1 MFNDLIFSFRL
12 LRKNLSF
19 SITSL
24 IVITLGLTVSLCV
37 FTILYEFRKAP
48 PFPDGERFAVVKVF
62 DQVSGSELNMPDLTG
77 YAFHTLNSQASN
89 FEQFG
94 MLSYGSS
101 SLVVEDEMRPLSRV
115 SVTPNLMT
123 MTQIVPVLGRN
134 FVAEDGIPEATPV
147 TAISYQLWQSLFLE
161 SPAVIGQEVRIDN
174 IPHTVVGVMP
184 EDFYYPLA
192 QDIWV
197 PLQVP
202 ESGPLP
208 EGAIYWLAGKLKPEV
223 TLESATLEL
232 NNAFA
237 VLREEFPQEYGN
249 LDLAVV
255 GFNTIK
261 SQGTGGTGT
270 LFNAVAAIIFL
281 LASLNLSA
289 ILFARAN
296 ERRAELAVRNA
307 LGATVWQL
315 RNQVL
320 LESALL
326 CVLGC
331 VLAIGLSI
339 LILQWVR
346 LMLAAVM
353 SSLGSYV
360 NFDFTIDSTSLIYV
374 ALATGL
380 IWLASSAATIFRVGN
395 ENLFQT
401 MESGSQSEST
411 KSRGSA
417 SKIIIGLETIISCFL
432 LILCGLFTFSVV
444 SAYQLD
450 FGTRLDRLYT
460 GNVSLLPAEYESNDS
475 RLTYIESL
483 KNELNLLPEVE
494 NVAFASALPGG
505 WGLGLQVF
513 NYGLNDRELRQEG
526 RYPEADL
533 VMISPDYFSELG
545 VELIQGRGFSRFD
558 DSTSENVVIVD
569 ELFAQQ
575 YWPSENPIG
584 KLIQL
589 SPGEDEVALT
599 IVGVSQHIVNGQAF
613 GEGLTQPTMYRP
625 LLQNPVRAFG
635 VLVQTKRD
643 QEVSSLNTLF
653 NGAAA
658 RVDRSVSIQSI
669 YPLYDHQRL
678 GLSAFDFLGR
688 IMSGFAVFTL
698 LLSVI
703 GIYGIVSRSVLLR
716 AAEVGIRRAVG
727 SSDREVIGIFLQQG
741 LRYLLLGIVIG
752 GGLAMLSSGIM
763 VQMFPDILDGVPLV
777 TATVF
782 LLLGVLILLASYVPA
797 RKLVLIE
804 PGDALHYE

>member
-1 MFNDLIFSFRL
+1 MLNELIFSFRL

-37 FTILYEFRKAP
+37 FSILYEFRKAP
-48 PFPDGERFAVVKVF
+48 PFPEGERFAVVKVF
-62 DQVSGSELNMPDLTG
+62 DQVSGSELNMPDLSG
-77 YAFHTLNSQASN
+77 YVFQTLGSQANS
-89 FEQFG
+89 FDQFG
-94 MLSYGSS
+94 MLSYGNSS
-101 SLVVEDEMRPLSRV
+101 VVVEDDMRPLNSV
-115 SVTPNLMT
+115 SITPNLME
-123 MTQIVPVLGRN
+123 MTQLVPTLGRN
-134 FVAEDGIPEATPV
+134 FVTEDGVPGATPV

-161 SPAVIGQEVRIDN
+161 SPEVIGQEVRVDN
-174 IPHTVVGVMP
+174 IPHTIVGVMP
-184 EDFYYPLA
+184 EDFQYPLA

-202 ESGPLP
+202 ESGLLP
-208 EGAIYWLAGKLKPEV
+208 VGALYWLAGKLGPEA
-223 TLESATLEL
+223 TMESATIEL
-232 NNAFA
+232 NTAFA
-237 VLREEFPQEYGN
+237 VLREEFPQEFGN
-249 LDLAVV
+249 LELTVV

-261 SQGTGGTGT
+261 SQGTGSTGT
-270 LFNAVAAIIFL
+270 LFNAVAAVIFL

-331 VLAIGLSI
+331 LLAIGLSA
-339 LILQWVR
+339 LILRWVR
-346 LMLAAVM
+346 LMVETIM
-353 SSLGSYV
+353 SSLGSFV
-360 NFDFTIDSTSLIYV
+360 NFDFSIHFSALIYAALATSLI
-374 ALATGL
+374 
-380 IWLASSAATIFRVGN
+380 WLVSSAATIYRVGN
-395 ENLFQT
+395 DNLFQT
-401 MESGSQSEST
+401 MESGSQGASI
-411 KSRGSA
+411 KSRGAA

-450 FGTRLDRLYT
+450 FGTRVEHLYT
-460 GNVSLLPAEYESNDS
+460 GNVSLLPAEYESSDS
-475 RLTYIESL
+475 RVTYIESL
-483 KNELNLLPEVE
+483 KSELNLLSEVE
-494 NVAFASALPGG
+494 SVAFASALPGG

-533 VMISPDYFSELG
+533 VAISPDYFPELD
-545 VELIQGRGFSRFD
+545 VELIQGRGFNSFD

-575 YWPSENPIG
+575 YWPDENPVG
-584 KLIQL
+584 KRIQL
-589 SPGEDEVALT
+589 SPGVDEVALT
-599 IVGVSQHIVNGQAF
+599 IVGVSQHIVNGQAI
-613 GEGLTQPTMYRP
+613 GEGLNQPTMYRP
-625 LLQNPVRAFG
+625 ILQNPVRAFG
-635 VLVQTKRD
+635 VLVQTKGD
-643 QEVSSLNTLF
+643 QEVASLNTLF

-669 YPLYDHQRL
+669 YPLYDYQRL
-678 GLSAFDFLGR
+678 GLSAFDFLGS
-688 IMSGFAVFTL
+688 IMSGFALFTL

-727 SSDREVIGIFLQQG
+727 SSDNAVISIFLKQG
-741 LRYLLLGIVIG
+741 LRYLLLGVVIG
-752 GGLAMLSSGIM
+752 GGLAMMASEVM
-763 VQMFPDILDGVPLV
+763 VQMFPDMLDGVPIILAAV
-777 TATVF
+777 L

-797 RKLVLIE
+797 RKLVLLE
-804 PGDALHYE
+804 PADALHRE

>member
-1 MFNDLIFSFRL
+1 MLNELMFSFRL

-24 IVITLGLTVSLCV
+24 VVITLGLTVSLCV
-37 FTILYEFRKAP
+37 FSILYEFRKAP
-48 PFPDGERFAVVKVF
+48 PFPEGERFAVVKVF
-62 DQVSGSELNMPDLTG
+62 DQVSGSELNMPGLSG
-77 YAFHTLNSQASN
+77 YAFQTLKSQANS

-94 MLSYGSS
+94 MLSSANSS
-101 SLVVEDEMRPLSRV
+101 FVVEEEMRPLNSV
-115 SVTPNLMT
+115 SITPNLMT
-123 MTQIVPVLGRN
+123 MTQLVPNLGRN
-134 FVAEDGIPEATPV
+134 FVTEDGVPGATPV
-147 TAISYQLWQSLFLE
+147 TAISYQLWQSLFFGNPE
-161 SPAVIGQEVRIDN
+161 TIGQEVRINN
-174 IPHTVVGVMP
+174 IPHTIVGVMP
-184 EDFYYPLA
+184 EGFQYPLA

-202 ESGPLP
+202 ESELLP
-208 EGAIYWLAGKLKPEV
+208 VGALYWLAGKLGPEA
-223 TLESATLEL
+223 TMESATIEL
-232 NNAFA
+232 NTAFA
-237 VLREEFPQEYGN
+237 VLRDEFPQEFGN
-249 LDLAVV
+249 LELTVA

-261 SQGTGGTGT
+261 SVGTGSTGT
-270 LFNAVAAIIFL
+270 LFNAIAAVIFL

-331 VLAIGLSI
+331 LLAIGLSTVI
-339 LILQWVR
+339 LKWVR
-346 LMLAAVM
+346 LMIETITG
-353 SSLGSYV
+353 SLGSVV
-360 NFDFTIDSTSLIYV
+360 NFDFGIHSSALIYAV
-374 ALATGL
+374 LATCL
-380 IWLASSAATIFRVGN
+380 IWLVSSAATIYRVGN
-395 ENLFQT
+395 ENLFQA
-401 MESGSQSEST
+401 MESGSQGASA
-411 KSRGSA
+411 KSRGFSA
-417 SKIIIGLETIISCFL
+417 KIIIGLETIISCFL

-460 GNVSLLPAEYESNDS
+460 GYVSLLPSEYESSDS
-475 RLTYIESL
+475 RITYIESL
-483 KNELNLLPEVE
+483 KSELNLLPEIE

-505 WGLGLQVF
+505 WGQGLQVA
-513 NYGLNDRELRQEG
+513 NYELNDRELRQEG

-545 VELIQGRGFSRFD
+545 VQLVRGRDFNSFD
-558 DSTSENVVIVD
+558 DSTSPNVVIVD

-575 YWPSENPIG
+575 YWPDETPLG
-584 KLIQL
+584 KRIQL
-589 SPGEDEVALT
+589 NPGEDEIALT
-599 IVGVSQHIVNGQAF
+599 IVGVSQHIVNGQAI
-613 GEGLTQPTMYRP
+613 GEGLIQPTMYRP
-625 LLQNPVRAFG
+625 FLQNPVRAFG
-635 VLVQTKRD
+635 VLVQTKGD
-643 QEVSSLNTLF
+643 QEVASLNTLF

-658 RVDRSVSIQSI
+658 QLDRRVTVQNI
-669 YPLYDHQRL
+669 YPLYDYQRL

-688 IMSGFAVFTL
+688 IMSGFALFTL

-727 SSDREVIGIFLQQG
+727 SSNRAVINIFLKQG

-752 GGLAMLSSGIM
+752 GGLAMMISGVM
-763 VQMFPDILDGVPLV
+763 VQMFPDILDGVPIVLV
-777 TATVF
+777 AVL

-797 RKLVLIE
+797 RKLVLLE
-804 PGDALHYE
+804 PADALRRD